1 MESPQTNTHPKAL
14 LFSVRTPKVTDT
26 EAMES
31 MIELERLV
39 TTLGYEVTGT
49 MSQRQPNTSGV
60 TVVGEGKLM
69 ELAQLTG
76 GKGYRDR
83 VKGNSVAPQSP
94 SSPTAKTVGDMS
106 GISPLSGTQ
115 QAAISAADGPAVV
128 VFDCDLSPSQI
139 RNVEEALGVPVL
151 DRTGV
156 IIEIFNRH
164 AKTRAARL
172 QVDIARQTYQAPRL
186 RDTGVGKER
195 QSGRGSGE
203 TIIETEKRK
212 VRDRLA
218 ELRREL
224 EAVQREEEHRRM
236 KRAELLGA
244 ALVGYTNAGKS
255 SLMRALTGSDVL
267 VEDKL
272 FATLDTTIRALQP
285 ETQPRILITDTVG
298 FIHKLPHDLVA
309 SFRSTLDEARG
320 AALLLYVV
328 DAADRNFRSQ
338 LAVVRE
344 VLGDIGADKTPYLL
358 ILNKADCLSEFQ
370 KQVLRAEY
378 PDAVLTSTRSPEDMR
393 IVSER
398 MIHFFEKDMIEKEI
412 LVPYKAQGVIREMR
426 LNMKILKE
434 SFTEEGVLLL
444 VRSRPID
451 LQRLS
456 KMTK

>member
-1 MESPQTNTHPKAL
+1 M
-14 LFSVRTPKVTDT
+14 
-26 EAMES
+26 
-31 MIELERLV
+31 
-39 TTLGYEVTGT
+39 
-49 MSQRQPNTSGV
+49 
-60 TVVGEGKLM
+60 
-69 ELAQLTG
+69 
-76 GKGYRDR
+76 
-83 VKGNSVAPQSP
+83 
-94 SSPTAKTVGDMS
+94 
-106 GISPLSGTQ
+106 
-115 QAAISAADGPAVV
+115 V

-139 RNVEEALGVPVL
+139 RNVETALGVPVL

-172 QVDIARQTYQAPRL
+172 QVEIARQTYQAPRL
-186 RDTGVGKER
+186 RETGVGKGH
-195 QSGRGSGE
+195 QSGRGTGE
-203 TIIETEKRK
+203 TSVETEKRK

-224 EAVQREEEHRRM
+224 QAVQKEEEQRRT

-320 AALLLYVV
+320 AALILYVV

-344 VLGDIGADKTPYLL
+344 VLGEIGADKTPHLL
-358 ILNKADCLSEFQ
+358 ILNKADCLSEWQ
-370 KQVLRAEY
+370 RQVLRAEY

-393 IVSER
+393 GVSER
-398 MIHFFEKDMIEKEI
+398 IIHFFEKDMIEKEI

-434 SFTEEGVLLL
+434 SFSEEGILLL

-451 LQRLS
+451 LQRLN
-456 KMTK
+456 KMMK

>member
-14 LFSVRTPKVTDT
+14 LFSVRTPKVTDA

-31 MIELERLV
+31 LIELERLV

-49 MSQRQPNTSGV
+49 MSQRQPTTSGV
-60 TVVGEGKLM
+60 TVIGEGKLM
-69 ELAQLTG
+69 ELAHLTG
-76 GKGYRDR
+76 GKGYRER
-83 VKGNSVAPQSP
+83 VKGNSEAPQQPPATDSTP
-94 SSPTAKTVGDMS
+94 E
-106 GISPLSGTQ
+106 
-115 QAAISAADGPAVV
+115 GPEMVA
-128 VFDCDLSPSQI
+128 FDCDLSPSQI
-139 RNVEEALGVPVL
+139 RNVEEALGVPVF

-218 ELRREL
+218 ELRHEL
-224 EAVQREEEHRRM
+224 QAVQREEEQRRM
-236 KRAELLGA
+236 KRAELLGV

-285 ETQPRILITDTVG
+285 ENQPRILITDTVG

-344 VLGDIGADKTPYLL
+344 VLGEIGADNTPYLL
-358 ILNKADCLSEFQ
+358 ILNKADCLSEEQ
-370 KQVLRAEY
+370 KQDLRWEY
-378 PDAVLTSTRSPEDMR
+378 PDAVLTSTRSPEDMQGVSGR
-393 IVSER
+393 I
-398 MIHFFEKDMIEKEI
+398 IHFFEKDMIEKEI
-412 LVPYKAQGVIREMR
+412 LVPYKAQGAIKEMR
-426 LNMKILKE
+426 LKMKILRE

-451 LQRLS
+451 IQRLS
-456 KMTK
+456 KIMK

>member
-1 MESPQTNTHPKAL
+1 METPQTNAHPKAL

-31 MIELERLV
+31 MVELERLV
-39 TTLGYEVTGT
+39 TTLGYEITGT
-49 MSQRQPNTSGV
+49 MSQRQPTTNGV
-60 TVVGEGKLM
+60 AVVGEGKLM
-69 ELAQLTG
+69 EIAQLTV
-76 GKGYRDR
+76 GKVSRDK
-83 VKGNSVAPQSP
+83 VKGNSEAPE
-94 SSPTAKTVGDMS
+94 
-106 GISPLSGTQ
+106 
-115 QAAISAADGPAVV
+115 QAQVPAVTPEGLATV
-128 VFDCDLSPSQI
+128 VIFDCDLSPSQI
-139 RNVEEALGVPVL
+139 RNVETAVGVPVL

-172 QVDIARQTYQAPRL
+172 QVEMARQTYEAPRL
-186 RDTGVGKER
+186 RDTGVGKGH
-195 QSGRGSGE
+195 QSGKGTGE
-203 TIIETEKRK
+203 TAVETEKRK

-218 ELRREL
+218 ELRQEL

-236 KRAELLGA
+236 KRAELLGV

-272 FATLDTTIRALQP
+272 FATLDTTVRALQP

-320 AALLLYVV
+320 ASLLLYVV

-338 LAVVRE
+338 LAVVRK
-344 VLGDIGADKTPYLL
+344 VLGDIGVDTTPYLL
-358 ILNKADCLSEFQ
+358 ILNKADSLSEFQ
-370 KQVLRAEY
+370 KQVLSAEY
-378 PDAVLTSTRSPEDMR
+378 PNALLTSTRSPEDMQAVRER
-393 IVSER
+393 I
-398 MIHFFEKDMIEKEI
+398 IHFFEKDMIEKEI
-412 LVPYKAQGVIREMR
+412 LVPYKAQGVMAEMR

-434 SFTEEGVLLL
+434 SFTEDGVLLT

-451 LQRLS
+451 LERLS
-456 KMTK
+456 KRMK

>member
-1 MESPQTNTHPKAL
+1 METPQTNTHPKAL

-26 EAMES
+26 EALES

-49 MSQRQPNTSGV
+49 MSQRQPNTKGV

-83 VKGNSVAPQSP
+83 IKGKSEAPQSP
-94 SSPTAKTVGDMS
+94 SPNS
-106 GISPLSGTQ
+106 GISSPSVTQ
-115 QAAISAADGPAVV
+115 QNTGAQQTAIPPDDRPTVV

-139 RNVEEALGVPVL
+139 RNVEEALGVPVF

-172 QVDIARQTYQAPRL
+172 QVEIARQTYEAPRL
-186 RDTGVGKER
+186 RDMGVGKER
-195 QSGRGSGE
+195 QSGRGAGE
-203 TIIETEKRK
+203 TIVETEKRK

-224 EAVQREEEHRRM
+224 EAVLRDEEKRRT
-236 KRAELLGA
+236 KRGELLGA

-272 FATLDTTIRALQP
+272 FATLDTTVRALQP

-309 SFRSTLDEARG
+309 SFQSTLDEARG
-320 AALLLYVV
+320 ASLLLYVV

-344 VLGDIGADKTPYLL
+344 VLGEIGADKTPHLL

-393 IVSER
+393 SVTER
-398 MIHFFEKDMIEKEI
+398 VIHFFEKDMIEKEI
-412 LVPYKAQGVIREMR
+412 LVPYKEQGAIAEMR
-426 LNMKILKE
+426 LNMKILEE
-434 SFTEEGVLLL
+434 SFTEEGVRLL

-456 KMTK
+456 KMMK

>member
-83 VKGNSVAPQSP
+83 IKGNSEAPQ
-94 SSPTAKTVGDMS
+94 PTPVTAT
-106 GISPLSGTQ
+106 T
-115 QAAISAADGPAVV
+115 ADGPAVV

-203 TIIETEKRK
+203 TVIETEKRK

-320 AALLLYVV
+320 ASLLLYVV

-393 IVSER
+393 VVSER
-398 MIHFFEKDMIEKEI
+398 LIHFFEKDMIEKEI

-456 KMTK
+456 KMMK

>member
-1 MESPQTNTHPKAL
+1 MESPLTNTHPKAL
-14 LFSVRTPKVTDT
+14 LFSVRTPKVTDNEAT
-26 EAMES
+26 ES
-31 MIELERLV
+31 LIELERLV
-39 TTLGYEVTGT
+39 TTLGYEVVGT
-49 MSQRQPNTSGV
+49 MSQRKPTTSGV
-60 TVVGEGKLM
+60 TVIGEGKLR
-69 ELAQLTG
+69 ELAHLTG

-83 VKGNSVAPQSP
+83 VQGNSVAPQQP
-94 SSPTAKTVGDMS
+94 PATA
-106 GISPLSGTQ
+106 P
-115 QAAISAADGPAVV
+115 APEGPEMVA
-128 VFDCDLSPSQI
+128 FDCDLSPSQI
-139 RNVEEALGVPVL
+139 RNVEEALGVPVF

-156 IIEIFNRH
+156 IIDIFNRH

-224 EAVQREEEHRRM
+224 EAVQREEEQRRM

-272 FATLDTTIRALQP
+272 FATLDTTIHALQP

-309 SFRSTLDEARG
+309 SFRATLEEARG

-344 VLGDIGADKTPYLL
+344 VLGEIGADKTPYLL
-358 ILNKADCLSEFQ
+358 LLNKADCLSEWQ
-370 KQVLRAEY
+370 KKVLGAEY
-378 PDAVLTSTRSPEDMR
+378 PDAVLTSTRSPEDMQ

-398 MIHFFEKDMIEKEI
+398 IIHFFEKDMMEKEI
-412 LVPYKAQGVIREMR
+412 LVPYKAQGAFKELR

-456 KMTK
+456 KMMK

>member
-49 MSQRQPNTSGV
+49 MSQRQPSTSGIA
-60 TVVGEGKLM
+60 VVGEGKLM
-69 ELAQLTG
+69 EIAQLTG
-76 GKGYRDR
+76 GKGRGDR
-83 VKGNSVAPQSP
+83 GKGNPDGPKPP
-94 SSPTAKTVGDMS
+94 SS

-115 QAAISAADGPAVV
+115 QAQVPAVTPELATV
-128 VFDCDLSPSQI
+128 VIFDCDLSPSQI
-139 RNVEEALGVPVL
+139 RNVETAVGVPVL

-186 RDTGVGKER
+186 RDMGVGKGH
-195 QSGRGSGE
+195 QSGRGTGE
-203 TIIETEKRK
+203 TVIETEKRK

-218 ELRREL
+218 ELRQEL
-224 EAVQREEEHRRM
+224 QAVQREEEHRRM

-320 AALLLYVV
+320 ASLLLYVV

-344 VLGDIGADKTPYLL
+344 VLGDIGAGTTPYLL
-358 ILNKADCLSEFQ
+358 ILNKADCLSEWQ
-370 KQVLRAEY
+370 KRVLGAEY

-393 IVSER
+393 VVWERIVR
-398 MIHFFEKDMIEKEI
+398 FFEKDMIEKEI
-412 LVPYKAQGVIREMR
+412 LVPYKAQGVISEMR

-434 SFTEEGVLLL
+434 SFTEEGVRLL

-456 KMTK
+456 NRMK

>member
-1 MESPQTNTHPKAL
+1 MKSPQTNTQPKAL
-14 LFSVRTPKVTDT
+14 LVSIRTPKVTDA
-26 EAMES
+26 ESKES

-39 TTLGYEVTGT
+39 TTLGYEVAGT
-49 MSQRQPNTSGV
+49 MSQRQPSTKGV

-76 GKGYRDR
+76 GKGSRDGI
-83 VKGNSVAPQSP
+83 KGNPEAAQPP
-94 SSPTAKTVGDMS
+94 SSV
-106 GISPLSGTQ
+106 ISPLSGTQ
-115 QAAISAADGPAVV
+115 QAAISTPDGPTLV

-139 RNVEEALGVPVL
+139 RNVETAVGVPVL

-164 AKTRAARL
+164 ARTRAARL

-186 RDTGVGKER
+186 RETEVGKGH
-195 QSGRGSGE
+195 QSGRGTGE

-224 EAVQREEEHRRM
+224 EAVQREEEHRRT

-255 SLMRALTGSDVL
+255 SLMRALTGSEVL

-309 SFRSTLDEARG
+309 SFRSTVDEARG
-320 AALLLYVV
+320 AALILYVV

-344 VLGDIGADKTPYLL
+344 VLVEIGADKTPHLL
-358 ILNKADCLSEFQ
+358 ILNKADRLSEWQ
-370 KQVLRAEY
+370 KQVLGAEY
-378 PDAVLTSTRSPEDMR
+378 PEAVLTSTRSPEDMR
-393 IVSER
+393 AVSER
-398 MIHFFEKDMIEKEI
+398 IIHFFEKDMIEKEI
-412 LVPYKAQGVIREMR
+412 LVPYKAQGVIGEMR

-434 SFTEEGVLLL
+434 SYVEEGVLLL

-456 KMTK
+456 KMMK